1 VQLVDDHGRVMD
13 AEYLIEVDGG
23 YLALLM
29 ESRSVFCVR
38 PKGLNQGGRVKES
51 S

>member
-1 VQLVDDHGRVMD
+1 MQLVDGHGRVMD

-29 ESRSVFCVR
+29 ESRSVFAPGQR
-38 PKGLNQGGRVKES
+38 G
-51 S
+51 